1 MGFIGYLLSF
11 LLLALYVFGY
21 VIRVKIIEL
30 IIEFL
35 LGSLDTVLH
44 RIFAGL
50 AHLLVGRITRYHRE
64 QRRDERLR
72 GRAVLALQREQIDQA
87 SRLQEQR
94 EQEVLLRQAVEQ
106 QRPVAHRR
114 RQARRL
120 PLQLQEEREQ
130 PYGGEVAARLRLF
143 ILFRRAPALA
153 REFYAEQV
161 LRTR

>member
-21 VIRVKIIEL
+21 VIRVKLIEL

-44 RIFAGL
+44 RIFACL
-50 AHLLVGRITRYHRE
+50 AHLLVGRIIRYHRE

-72 GRAVLALQREQIDQA
+72 VRALLALQLEQIDQA
-87 SRLQEQR
+87 RRLQEQR
-94 EQEVLLRQAVEQ
+94 EQEALLRQAIEQ
-106 QRPVAHRR
+106 QRQVAHRR
-114 RQARRL
+114 HPARL
-120 PLQLQEEREQ
+120 LQLQEEREQ
-130 PYGGEVAARLRLF
+130 AYRGEVTARLRLF

-153 REFYAEQV
+153 REFYEEEV